1 MMRLRSGAA
10 VYIER
15 NAEFFERF
23 LDQIV
28 VTVYYILRSDSF
40 FLCTNR
46 DRYSVF
52 VRTSDKQYIFFLQ
65 SQIAHIDICRY
76 IYAGQVTDVYR
87 FAYGS
92 ADVTVVLLNFFS
104 IDIE

>member
-87 FAYGS
+87 AVRIRQCRCDGGS
-92 ADVTVVLLNFFS
+92 LEFLFH
-104 IDIE
+104 

>member
-65 SQIAHIDICRY
+65 SQIAHIDTYTPAR
-76 IYAGQVTDVYR
+76 
-87 FAYGS
+87 
-92 ADVTVVLLNFFS
+92 
-104 IDIE
+104 